1 MFGTSGIRGP
11 VGDVVTA
18 RLTLDVGQAVGV
30 DTDTVVVGRDARNT
44 GDVLADAVSVGLR
57 EFGTD
62 VIRLGVV
69 STPTLARSVRW
80 LGADAGI
87 GITASHNP
95 APDNGIKL
103 WNPSGQAFTPAQT
116 DTIERRLSTGEVDEP
131 SSDVDDSLT
140 HDSLTHD
147 SLTHDTSGAV
157 LSEDVGAASW
167 DAFGTERIEED
178 VSSRHLDR
186 LVASF
191 SDTEAPSPANRT
203 DDSLG
208 EAEGESAPKPFDDL
222 SVVVDLGNGT
232 GRVTVDA
239 LYELGATIHTLD
251 AQCDGRFPARKSEP
265 NAETLTALQAA
276 VPALDADFGI
286 AHDGDADRMVAV
298 SGAGEY
304 VPGDLLLALFAR
316 DAVETN
322 GLGDGGDSGSRTSS
336 PRVAVPVDTSL
347 VVSDTVSAAGGS
359 VEYTP
364 VGDVH
369 VADAASQE
377 GFVFGGEPSG
387 AWIWPAETLAPDG
400 HYAALRLAA
409 LVAQNGSLG
418 TLLDSLP
425 AEEYVTR
432 RANVAV
438 ENKSEAMAAIQRVLR
453 GRYDDIDT
461 IDGLRVDTGD
471 GWFLVRPSGTE
482 PLVRVTAEARDEP
495 LTDDLLDSALDVVD
509 AEVHS

>member
-18 RLTLDVGQAVGV
+18 RLTLDVGRAVGA
-30 DTDTVVVGRDARNT
+30 DTETVVVGRDARNT

-57 EFGTD
+57 EFGTN

-69 STPTLARSVRW
+69 STPTLARSVQW
-80 LGADAGI
+80 LDADAGI

-103 WNPSGQAFTPAQT
+103 WNPSGQAFTPTQT
-116 DTIERRLSTGEVDEP
+116 DAIERRLSTGEVDKASGDIDGR
-131 SSDVDDSLT
+131 SSDVDD
-140 HDSLTHD
+140 
-147 SLTHDTSGAV
+147 G
-157 LSEDVGAASW
+157 LSNDPDGVVSENVGGASW
-167 DAFGTERIEED
+167 DAFGTERTDEN

-186 LVASF
+186 LVESF
-191 SDTEAPSPANRT
+191 SDIESSPSANPT
-203 DDSLG
+203 DGSPD
-208 EAEGESAPKPFDDL
+208 ESANESTTKPFDDL
-222 SVVVDLGNGT
+222 SIVVDLGNGT

-239 LYELGATIHTLD
+239 LYELGATVHTLD
-251 AQCDGRFPARKSEP
+251 AQRDGRFPARKSEP
-265 NAETLTALQAA
+265 NAETLTALQSA

-322 GLGDGGDSGSRTSS
+322 VGDDEADSASRSS
-336 PRVAVPVDTSL
+336 PPRVAVPVDTSL
-347 VVSDTVSAAGGS
+347 VVADTVSEAEGS

-369 VADAASQE
+369 VADAVSQE

-387 AWIWPAETLAPDG
+387 AWIWPGETLAPDG
-400 HYAALRLAA
+400 HYAALHLAD
-409 LVAQNGSLG
+409 LVARHGSLG
-418 TLLDSLP
+418 VLLDSIP

-432 RANVAV
+432 RANVEV
-438 ENKSEAMAAIQRVLR
+438 ENKSAAMTAIERVLR
-453 GRYDDIDT
+453 ERYDEIDT

-471 GWFLVRPSGTE
+471 GWFLIRPSGTE
-482 PLVRVTAEARDEP
+482 PLVRVTAEAREATLASDI
-495 LTDDLLDSALDVVD
+495 LDSALDVVN
-509 AEVHS
+509 AQSNP

>member
-18 RLTLDVGQAVGV
+18 RLALDVGRAVGV
-30 DTDTVVVGRDARNT
+30 DTETVVVGRDARNT
-44 GDVLADAVSVGLR
+44 GDVLADAASVGLR
-57 EFGTD
+57 EAGTD

-69 STPTLARSVRW
+69 STPTLARSVQW
-80 LGADAGI
+80 LGADAGV

-103 WNPSGQAFTPAQT
+103 WNPSGQAFTPTQT
-116 DTIERRLSTGEVDEP
+116 DTIERRLSGG
-131 SSDVDDSLT
+131 DVDDTARDADVDDPSR
-140 HDSLTHD
+140 
-147 SLTHDTSGAV
+147 GADGRR
-157 LSEDVGAASW
+157 SNDADGRPSTDAHGAASTDGVESAPW
-167 DAFGTERIEED
+167 DAFGTERVEETIA
-178 VSSRHLDR
+178 SRHLDG
-186 LVASF
+186 LVESF
-191 SDTEAPSPANRT
+191 SDGGASPF
-203 DDSLG
+203 
-208 EAEGESAPKPFDDL
+208 EDL

-239 LYELGATIHTLD
+239 LYELGATVHTLD
-251 AQCDGRFPARKSEP
+251 AQRDGRFPARKSEP
-265 NAETLTALQAA
+265 NAETLTALQSA

-304 VPGDLLLALFAR
+304 VPGDLLLAVFAR
-316 DAVETN
+316 DAVESN
-322 GLGDGGDSGSRTSS
+322 ALDDRDDGGSSSPSSS
-336 PRVAVPVDTSL
+336 PRIAVPVDTSL
-347 VVSDTVSAAGGS
+347 VVADTVSDAGGS

-400 HYAALRLAA
+400 QYAALHLAA
-409 LVAQNGSLG
+409 LVARNGSLG
-418 TLLDSLP
+418 ALLDSVP
-425 AEEYVTR
+425 AGAYVTR
-432 RANVAV
+432 RANVEV
-438 ENKSEAMAAIQRVLR
+438 EDKSEAMTAIERALR
-453 GRYDDIDT
+453 ERYDDIDT

-482 PLVRVTAEARDEP
+482 PLVRVTAEAREE
-495 LTDDLLDSALDVVD
+495 THADDLLDSALDVVN
-509 AEVHS
+509 AEGAS